1 MADGVR
7 FKLTNRQRPISL
19 DGYREAARRALP
31 EMIWAY
37 VDGGAETMTT
47 VRDNRSAFG
56 RWRLRQRALV
66 GPNPCETGVS
76 LHGTAL
82 AMPVALAPT
91 GLTGLVHWQGDV
103 GAARA
108 AEAHGTRLIL
118 SGCSSYSIE
127 EVAGATKESHWFQLY
142 PFSRRDLTE
151 STIDRARRSGYGAL
165 VVTIDVPVPGNRE
178 GERLLGLGV
187 PPVMTPG
194 RSVAVAMHPRWA
206 YGFLR
211 HRRMSLRNLTDSAG
225 FRAGTRSTRT
235 FLRMVSDA
243 NTDWDDLA
251 WIREQ
256 WDGPL
261 YVKGILDAE
270 DSLRAVE
277 AGVDG
282 IVVSNHGG
290 RQLDFAPSSLDA
302 LPPIAAAVGERA
314 TVILDGGV
322 RRGTD
327 VVKALCLGADACLIG
342 RPLMYGLAVDGQ
354 AGVSRVLEIIKEELD
369 RTMHLI
375 GCKSVRDLDPSW
387 LIESAG
393 GDHDLAGLLG

>member
-1 MADGVR
+1 MADGVL
-7 FKLTNRQRPISL
+7 FKVIDRRPPISL
-19 DGYREAARRALP
+19 DGYRRAARRALP

-37 VDGGAETMTT
+37 VDGGAETLTT
-47 VRDNRSAFG
+47 LRDNRSAFD

-76 LHGTAL
+76 LNDVPL

-108 AEAHGTRLIL
+108 AESHGTRLVL

-127 EVAGATKESHWFQLY
+127 EVAAATRENHWFQLY

-151 STIDRARRSGYGAL
+151 RTIERARRSGYGAL
-165 VVTIDVPVPGNRE
+165 VVTVDVPVPGNRE

-187 PPVMTPG
+187 PPMMTPG
-194 RSVAVAMHPRWA
+194 RAVAVAMHPRWA

-211 HRRMSLRNLTDSAG
+211 HRRMSMRNLTEDSG

-243 NTDWDDLA
+243 DTDWDDLA
-251 WIREQ
+251 WIRER
-256 WDGPL
+256 WHGPL
-261 YVKGILDAE
+261 YVKGLLDPE
-270 DSLRAVE
+270 DSVRAIEV
-277 AGVDG
+277 GVDG
-282 IVVSNHGG
+282 VIVSNHGG
-290 RQLDFAPSSLDA
+290 RQLDHASSSLDA
-302 LPPIAAAVGERA
+302 LPRIAAAIGDRA

-354 AGVSRVLEIIKEELD
+354 DGVSHVLEIVKEELV
-369 RTMHLI
+369 RTMRLI
-375 GCKSVRDLDPSW
+375 GCKSTRDLDAGW
-387 LIESAG
+387 LIEGPS
-393 GDHDLAGLLG
+393 